1 MPLCGA
7 AKSAFAPEAAAKS
20 AAPAPTV
27 APPALAHDDMQKL
40 SPGALSILC
49 SNLARGCE
57 KQYKEEEAALFREI
71 ADWFAAAAPA
81 AQETGVD
88 ALASRIGEDLAAY
101 PALNAAAV
109 QAGDRGTQRI
119 CVWGEKVTAILK
131 TMLERYRREGEGHAA
146 RYGTSGSAPSAVLPT
161 SARNRPGSVRSAK
174 SRRGNSRRSKGGLP
188 HEARGGAQPAP
199 VYQGLPLPLRLPHRG
214 YGHGEQRHR
223 HGQMPGLRRLRR
235 GLPQRSHLHGA
246 RGLSAPAEKGGKRRR
261 SGQCPRRTQGGEE
274 KIALQTAET
283 AAEDGLYRLCKAVAK
298 SVHLVGEDILR
309 EAGYMLPQ
317 SGNAHNLLAS
327 WAVSPP
333 AEGFPL
339 DAVCETD
346 GSRPLQ

>member
-1 MPLCGA
+1 MRYVCSICGYVYDEAKQGKPFAALPETWTCPLCGA

-27 APPALAHDDMQKL
+27 APPALVHGDMQKL

-131 TMLERYRREGEGHAA
+131 TLVERYRREGEAML
-146 RYGTSGSAPSAVLPT
+146 RDTDIWVC
-161 SARNRPGSVRSAK
+161 SVCGFAYVGKEPPRLCPVCK
-174 SRRGNSRRSKGGLP
+174 V
-188 HEARGGAQPAP
+188 PAW
-199 VYQGLPLPLRLPHRG
+199 
-214 YGHGEQRHR
+214 
-223 HGQMPGLRRLRR
+223 
-235 GLPQRSHLHGA
+235 
-246 RGLSAPAEKGGKRRR
+246 KF
-261 SGQCPRRTQGGEE
+261 E
-274 KIALQTAET
+274 KIE
-283 AAEDGLYRLCKAVAK
+283 GR
-298 SVHLVGEDILR
+298 
-309 EAGYMLPQ
+309 
-317 SGNAHNLLAS
+317 
-327 WAVSPP
+327 VS
-333 AEGFPL
+333 A
-339 DAVCETD
+339 
-346 GSRPLQ
+346 

>member
-1 MPLCGA
+1 MRYVCSICGYVYDEAKQGKPFAALPETWTCPLCGA

-27 APPALAHDDMQKL
+27 APPAPAHGELQKL

-131 TMLERYRREGEGHAA
+131 TLLERYRREGEAML
-146 RYGTSGSAPSAVLPT
+146 RDTDIWVC
-161 SARNRPGSVRSAK
+161 SVCGFAYVGK
-174 SRRGNSRRSKGGLP
+174 EPPQLCPVCKV
-188 HEARGGAQPAP
+188 PAW
-199 VYQGLPLPLRLPHRG
+199 
-214 YGHGEQRHR
+214 
-223 HGQMPGLRRLRR
+223 
-235 GLPQRSHLHGA
+235 
-246 RGLSAPAEKGGKRRR
+246 KF
-261 SGQCPRRTQGGEE
+261 E
-274 KIALQTAET
+274 KIE
-283 AAEDGLYRLCKAVAK
+283 GR
-298 SVHLVGEDILR
+298 
-309 EAGYMLPQ
+309 
-317 SGNAHNLLAS
+317 AS
-327 WAVSPP
+327 A
-333 AEGFPL
+333 
-339 DAVCETD
+339 
-346 GSRPLQ
+346 

>member
-1 MPLCGA
+1 MRYVCSICGYVYDEAKQGKPFAALPETWTCPLCGA

-27 APPALAHDDMQKL
+27 APPALVHGDMQKL

-101 PALNAAAV
+101 PALNATAV

-131 TMLERYRREGEGHAA
+131 TLVERYRREGEAML
-146 RYGTSGSAPSAVLPT
+146 RDTDIWVC
-161 SARNRPGSVRSAK
+161 SVCGFAYVGKEPPRLCPVCK
-174 SRRGNSRRSKGGLP
+174 V
-188 HEARGGAQPAP
+188 PAW
-199 VYQGLPLPLRLPHRG
+199 
-214 YGHGEQRHR
+214 
-223 HGQMPGLRRLRR
+223 
-235 GLPQRSHLHGA
+235 
-246 RGLSAPAEKGGKRRR
+246 KF
-261 SGQCPRRTQGGEE
+261 E
-274 KIALQTAET
+274 KIE
-283 AAEDGLYRLCKAVAK
+283 GR
-298 SVHLVGEDILR
+298 
-309 EAGYMLPQ
+309 
-317 SGNAHNLLAS
+317 AS
-327 WAVSPP
+327 A
-333 AEGFPL
+333 
-339 DAVCETD
+339 
-346 GSRPLQ
+346 

>member
-1 MPLCGA
+1 MRYVCSICGYVYDEAKQGKPFAALPETWTCPLCGA

-27 APPALAHDDMQKL
+27 APPAPAHGDMQKL

-88 ALASRIGEDLAAY
+88 ALAASMGKDLSDGY

-131 TMLERYRREGEGHAA
+131 TLVERYRREGEAML
-146 RYGTSGSAPSAVLPT
+146 RDTDIWVC
-161 SARNRPGSVRSAK
+161 SVCGFAYVGKEPPRLCPVCK
-174 SRRGNSRRSKGGLP
+174 V
-188 HEARGGAQPAP
+188 PAW
-199 VYQGLPLPLRLPHRG
+199 
-214 YGHGEQRHR
+214 
-223 HGQMPGLRRLRR
+223 
-235 GLPQRSHLHGA
+235 
-246 RGLSAPAEKGGKRRR
+246 KF
-261 SGQCPRRTQGGEE
+261 E
-274 KIALQTAET
+274 KIE
-283 AAEDGLYRLCKAVAK
+283 GR
-298 SVHLVGEDILR
+298 
-309 EAGYMLPQ
+309 
-317 SGNAHNLLAS
+317 AS
-327 WAVSPP
+327 A
-333 AEGFPL
+333 
-339 DAVCETD
+339 
-346 GSRPLQ
+346 

>member
-1 MPLCGA
+1 MRYVCSICGYVYDEAKQGKPFAALPETWTCPLCGA

-27 APPALAHDDMQKL
+27 APPALAHGDMQKL

-71 ADWFAAAAPA
+71 AAWFAAAAPA

-131 TMLERYRREGEGHAA
+131 TLVERYRREGEAML
-146 RYGTSGSAPSAVLPT
+146 RDTDIWVC
-161 SARNRPGSVRSAK
+161 SVCGFAYVGK
-174 SRRGNSRRSKGGLP
+174 EPPQLCPVCKV
-188 HEARGGAQPAP
+188 PAW
-199 VYQGLPLPLRLPHRG
+199 
-214 YGHGEQRHR
+214 
-223 HGQMPGLRRLRR
+223 
-235 GLPQRSHLHGA
+235 
-246 RGLSAPAEKGGKRRR
+246 KF
-261 SGQCPRRTQGGEE
+261 E
-274 KIALQTAET
+274 KIE
-283 AAEDGLYRLCKAVAK
+283 GR
-298 SVHLVGEDILR
+298 
-309 EAGYMLPQ
+309 
-317 SGNAHNLLAS
+317 
-327 WAVSPP
+327 VS
-333 AEGFPL
+333 A
-339 DAVCETD
+339 
-346 GSRPLQ
+346 

>member
-1 MPLCGA
+1 MRYVCSICGYVYDEAKQGKPFAALPETWTCPLCGA

-27 APPALAHDDMQKL
+27 APPALVHGDMQKL

-101 PALNAAAV
+101 PALNATAV

-131 TMLERYRREGEGHAA
+131 TLVERYRREGEAML
-146 RYGTSGSAPSAVLPT
+146 RDTDIWVC
-161 SARNRPGSVRSAK
+161 SVCGFAYVGK
-174 SRRGNSRRSKGGLP
+174 EPPQLCPVCKV
-188 HEARGGAQPAP
+188 PAW
-199 VYQGLPLPLRLPHRG
+199 
-214 YGHGEQRHR
+214 
-223 HGQMPGLRRLRR
+223 
-235 GLPQRSHLHGA
+235 
-246 RGLSAPAEKGGKRRR
+246 KF
-261 SGQCPRRTQGGEE
+261 E
-274 KIALQTAET
+274 KIE
-283 AAEDGLYRLCKAVAK
+283 GR
-298 SVHLVGEDILR
+298 
-309 EAGYMLPQ
+309 
-317 SGNAHNLLAS
+317 AS
-327 WAVSPP
+327 A
-333 AEGFPL
+333 
-339 DAVCETD
+339 
-346 GSRPLQ
+346 